1 MSERSNSNLKPVAL
15 VLGATGGIGGH
26 MARGLAARGWT
37 VRALHR
43 KAGEAGRCEPRF
55 HWLQGD
61 AMDAADVRR
70 AAQDARLIVHAVNP
84 PGYKDWEK
92 LVLPMLDNTIAA
104 ARAVG
109 ARILLPGTVYNYGP
123 DAFPEIAEESPQ
135 NPVTRKGAIR
145 VELERRLEAASED
158 GVPVLI
164 VRAGDYFGPGAAN
177 SWFAQGLV
185 KPGKPVTS
193 VNRPNG
199 RGVGHQWAY
208 LPDVAET
215 MLRLID
221 RQDELPPFARFQ
233 MRGFWDGDGE
243 EMIAAIGRV
252 VGARPKVR
260 AFPWWLVRLGSPFV
274 AIFRELGEMRYLWK
288 IPVRMG
294 NDRLRAF
301 LGEEPST
308 PIDEAVRAALVDLG
322 CLDLPRS
329 PTRRLP
335 VPAYRPGRAA

>member
-1 MSERSNSNLKPVAL
+1 MSEQPTSKPIAL

-26 MARGLAARGWT
+26 VARGLVARGWS
-37 VRALHR
+37 VRALNR
-43 KAGEAGRCEPRF
+43 KAGETAKREPRF
-55 HWLQGD
+55 QWLQGD
-61 AMDAADVRR
+61 AMNAADVRP
-70 AAQDARLIVHAVNP
+70 AAQDAKLIVHAVNP

-123 DAFPEIAEESPQ
+123 DAFPEFTEESPQ

-145 VELERRLEAASED
+145 VELERRLEAASND

-193 VNRPNG
+193 VSRPNA

-221 RQDELPPFARFQ
+221 RHAELPRFARFQ
-233 MRGFWDGDGE
+233 MRGFWDPDGE
-243 EMIAAIGRV
+243 QMIAEIGRV
-252 VGARPKVR
+252 VGHKVKVK
-260 AFPWWLVRLGSPFV
+260 AFPC
-274 AIFRELGEMRYLWK
+274 
-288 IPVRMG
+288 
-294 NDRLRAF
+294 
-301 LGEEPST
+301 
-308 PIDEAVRAALVDLG
+308 G
-322 CLDLPRS
+322 C
-329 PTRRLP
+329 
-335 VPAYRPGRAA
+335 